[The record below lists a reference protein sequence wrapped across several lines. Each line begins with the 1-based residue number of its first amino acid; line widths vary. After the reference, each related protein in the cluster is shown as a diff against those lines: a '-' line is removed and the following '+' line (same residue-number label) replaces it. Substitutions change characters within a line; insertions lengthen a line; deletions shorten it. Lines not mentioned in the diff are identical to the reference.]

1 MKSVWIAVA
10 AFALMLANPVGADEP
25 TPKQAA
31 IRKLIEVTGA
41 AQMGKQMADTL
52 LTQLAPA
59 FPSVP
64 AGVWKEFAQ
73 LLDPEEMT
81 DLIIPRYDKHFTLE
95 EIQALA
101 AFYESPAGRKVIATM
116 PTLMQESMALGNE
129 WGQHK
134 AAELIRSLKER
145 GYEPAKI

>member
-1 MKSVWIAVA
+1 
-10 AFALMLANPVGADEP
+10 MLANPLSADEP

-41 AQMGKQMADTL
+41 AQMGQQMADTL
-52 LTQLAPA
+52 MTQLAPA

-64 AGVWKEFAQ
+64 AELWKEFAQ
-73 LLDPEEMT
+73 MLDPDEMT
-81 DLIIPRYDKHFTLE
+81 DLILPLYDKHFTLE

-101 AFYESPAGRKVIATM
+101 AFYESPAGKKFIATM
-116 PTLMQESMALGNE
+116 PALMQDSMAVGNE
-129 WGQHK
+129 WGQRK
-134 AAELIRSLKER
+134 AAELIGRLKER

>member
-1 MKSVWIAVA
+1 MKSLWIAVA
-10 AFALMLANPVGADEP
+10 AFALMLANPVRADEP

-41 AQMGKQMADTL
+41 AQMGQQMADTL
-52 LTQLAPA
+52 MTQLAPA

-64 AGVWKEFAQ
+64 AELWKEFAQ
-73 LLDPEEMT
+73 MLDPDEMT
-81 DLIIPRYDKHFTLE
+81 ALIIPLYDKHFTLE

-101 AFYESPAGRKVIATM
+101 AFYESPAGKKFIATM
-116 PTLMQESMALGNE
+116 PALMQDSMAVGNE
-129 WGQHK
+129 WGQRK
-134 AAELIRSLKER
+134 AAELIGRLKER